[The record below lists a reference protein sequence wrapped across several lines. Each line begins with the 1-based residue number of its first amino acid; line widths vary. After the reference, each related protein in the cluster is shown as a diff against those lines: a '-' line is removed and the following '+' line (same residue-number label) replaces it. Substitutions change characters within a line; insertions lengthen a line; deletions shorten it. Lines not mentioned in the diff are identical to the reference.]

1 MDKLTPHDRHEFA
14 RELVIVARRWRARLD
29 DRLKV
34 LGMSQARWS
43 ALYWL
48 SQSPEGASQTALADR
63 TGVEAATLVRVIDAL
78 EAQGLVER
86 RSCPND
92 RRVKV
97 VHLKEAARPLL
108 AQIDALGEEL
118 RQEVME
124 DVTREEV
131 EQALGLL
138 RRIRARLDGETSFA
152 FPELLVANG

>member
-1 MDKLTPHDRHEFA
+1 MDKLTPDDRHEFA

-29 DRLKV
+29 ERLKV

-43 ALYWL
+43 TLYWL
-48 SQSPEGASQTALADR
+48 SQSPEGVSQTALAER

-86 RSCPND
+86 RPRPGD

-97 VHLKEAARPLL
+97 VHLKDAAHPVL
-108 AQIDALGEEL
+108 AEIDAVGEAL

-124 DVTREEV
+124 GVSREEV
-131 EQALGLL
+131 DQALSLL
-138 RRIRARLDGETSFA
+138 RRIRGRLDGETTIA
-152 FPELLVANG
+152 FPALRLANG

>member
-1 MDKLTPHDRHEFA
+1 MDKLTPTDRHEFA

-86 RSCPND
+86 KACPGD

-131 EQALGLL
+131 DQALALL
-138 RRIRARLDGETSFA
+138 RRIRARLDGETTFA

>member
-1 MDKLTPHDRHEFA
+1 MDKLAPDDRHEFA

-29 DRLKV
+29 DRLKA

-48 SQSPEGASQTALADR
+48 SQAPEGASQTALADR

-78 EAQGLVER
+78 EVQGLVER
-86 RSCPND
+86 RSCPRD

-118 RQEVME
+118 RREVME
-124 DVTREEV
+124 DVTREEMD
-131 EQALGLL
+131 QALGLL
-138 RRIRARLDGETSFA
+138 RRIRARLDGETAFA
-152 FPELLVANG
+152 FPQLMVANG

>member
-1 MDKLTPHDRHEFA
+1 MDELTPHDRHEFA

-29 DRLKV
+29 ERLKA

-86 RSCPND
+86 KSCPGD

-138 RRIRARLDGETSFA
+138 RRLRTRLDRESAFT
-152 FPELLVANG
+152 FPELMVANG

>member
-86 RSCPND
+86 RSCPTD

-152 FPELLVANG
+152 FAELLVANG

>member
-48 SQSPEGASQTALADR
+48 SQSPEGASQTTLADR

-86 RSCPND
+86 KSCPRD

-97 VHLKEAARPLL
+97 VHLKDAAGPLL

-138 RRIRARLDGETSFA
+138 RRIRARLDGESSFA
-152 FPELLVANG
+152 CPQLLVANG

>member
-1 MDKLTPHDRHEFA
+1 MDELTPHDRHEFA

-29 DRLKV
+29 ERLKV

-86 RSCPND
+86 KSCPGD

-138 RRIRARLDGETSFA
+138 RRLRTRLDRESAFT
-152 FPELLVANG
+152 FPELMVANG

>member
-86 RSCPND
+86 RSCPTD